1 MTDCG
6 QADRLSA
13 YYDGE
18 VPEPERAALE
28 AHVRGCPLCAAEM
41 ACLQRLSRLIGSTG
55 RMEMSSQ
62 ALERLHQSLD
72 LQPKIVLLHLA
83 EVFAAVAASIL
94 IVSGVWLW
102 RISTAHEAAGQIP
115 VWESVAVAPQDPS
128 GAAAQD
134 QLARWIIQ
142 DLSRKNG
149 HD

>member
-1 MTDCG
+1 MTDCR

-18 VPEPERAALE
+18 IPEPERAALE
-28 AHVRGCPLCAAEM
+28 EHIRGCPLCAAEI
-41 ACLQRLSRLIGSTG
+41 ARLQRLSRLIRGTG
-55 RMEMSSQ
+55 RTEMSPQ

-72 LQPKIVLLHLA
+72 LQPRITILHMA

-102 RISTAHEAAGQIP
+102 MISTASEAAGQIP
-115 VWESVAVAPQDPS
+115 VWETVAVAPQDSS
-128 GAAAQD
+128 GAAAQE
-134 QLARWIIQ
+134 QLAQWVIQ

>member
-18 VPEPERAALE
+18 IPEPERAALE
-28 AHVRGCPLCAAEM
+28 AHIRGCPLCAVEM
-41 ACLQRLSRLIGSTG
+41 ARLQRLSRLIGSTG
-55 RMEMSSQ
+55 RMEMSPQ
-62 ALERLHQSLD
+62 ALERLHQSFD
-72 LQPKIVLLHLA
+72 LQPRIALLHMA
-83 EVFAAVAASIL
+83 EVFASVAASIL

-102 RISTAHEAAGQIP
+102 MISTANEAAGQIP
-115 VWESVAVAPQDPS
+115 VWETVAVAPQDPS
-128 GAAAQD
+128 GAAAQE
-134 QLARWIIQ
+134 QLAQWIIQ

>member
-18 VPEPERAALE
+18 VSEAERASLE
-28 AHVRGCPLCAAEM
+28 EHIRGCPLCAVEM
-41 ACLQRLSRLIGSTG
+41 ARLQRLSRLIGSIG

-72 LQPKIVLLHLA
+72 LQPKITILHIA

-102 RISTAHEAAGQIP
+102 MISTANEAAGQIP
-115 VWESVAVAPQDPS
+115 VWETVAVAPQDPS
-128 GAAAQD
+128 GAAAQE
-134 QLARWIIQ
+134 QLAQWIIQ